1 MRTSNVFVCN
11 GGNKFQLILILPEEL
26 NSTVFEI
33 VIKISSPNS
42 FSNLFSSL

>member
-1 MRTSNVFVCN
+1 MITSNVFVYN
-11 GGNKFQLILILPEEL
+11 GGNKFQFILILPEEL

-33 VIKISSPNS
+33 VIKISSLNS